1 MLLCAKDEG
10 LLICDFR
17 EVPKIPPS
25 YYDLMKL
32 AFFYGRGPLAHSI
45 LSAKYQCGFAGLN
58 MGDVSFLTPSL
69 Y

>member
-1 MLLCAKDEG
+1 MLLCARDKG

-32 AFFYGRGPLAHSI
+32 AFSYGRGPLAHSI
-45 LSAKYQCGFAGLN
+45 LSAKYQFGLHRVN
-58 MGDVSFLTPSL
+58 MVDVSFLVPNL

>member
-1 MLLCAKDEG
+1 MFLCARDKG

-17 EVPKIPPS
+17 EVSKISPS

-32 AFFYGRGPLAHSI
+32 AFSYGRGPLAHSI
-45 LSAKYQCGFAGLN
+45 LSAKYQCGFGGLN
-58 MGDVSFLTPSL
+58 MVDVSFLTPSL